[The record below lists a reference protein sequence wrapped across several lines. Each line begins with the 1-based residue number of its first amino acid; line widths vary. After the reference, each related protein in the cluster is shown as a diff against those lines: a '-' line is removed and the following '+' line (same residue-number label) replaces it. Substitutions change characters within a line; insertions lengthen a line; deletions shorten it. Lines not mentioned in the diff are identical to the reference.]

1 MPKPSRVRHSPSARI
16 IRLDL
21 RTKKFLD
28 FLLGGIFIG
37 LLKPFVMLLGRV
49 LHRDHTPELRDRL
62 AVIKLM
68 GGGSLVI
75 ALPALLGLRTRYPHC
90 HFTLV
95 TTPAIAP
102 FGEALGVFDE
112 VIILDDRSIGRLI
125 ASTLSALQRLSGI
138 DTVIDFEVYSRLTT
152 VLSTLM
158 RARNRVGFYLETVF
172 WREGLSTHLI
182 FFNRFSGNHH
192 FYEAVA
198 ALFGAAPASRA
209 ACADHVMAR
218 LRKQNLAE
226 LTVMP
231 HALPTGT
238 ETTHA
243 ALGFACSD
251 LARERMLTPDQWA
264 LVLPP
269 RLHGITDVHLLGSQA
284 DRESASIL
292 MARLERELPSI
303 RWHNDCDGRQLEES
317 LRTLSGCSLFV
328 GIDSAMIHFAR
339 LFGLP
344 TKSFWGPTDPLTLLK
359 DFDPKREEA
368 IYVKIP
374 CSPCIHVAEVP
385 PCRGNNVCIAMAV
398 AMATGGP
405 RPDPEAIVQPL
416 YWLAPGKRAQ
426 LTSEPGNG

>member
-1 MPKPSRVRHSPSARI
+1 ME
-16 IRLDL
+16 L

-28 FLLGGIFIG
+28 FSLGGIFIG

-75 ALPALLGLRTRYPHC
+75 ALPALLGLRQRYPLC

-102 FGEALGVFDE
+102 FGRSLGVFDE
-112 VIILDDRSIGRLI
+112 VLILDDRGIGRLV
-125 ASTLSALQRLSGI
+125 ASTLAAVNNLYGV
-138 DTVIDFEVYSRLTT
+138 DTVIDLEVYSRLTT
-152 VLSTLM
+152 VLSVLT

-182 FFNRFSGNHH
+182 FFNRFSGNHN

-198 ALFGAAPASRA
+198 ALFGAEAATRA
-209 ACADHVMAR
+209 ACANHVMTR
-218 LRKQNLAE
+218 LGGSDASPAAAAPL
-226 LTVMP
+226 
-231 HALPTGT
+231 LPPVAGGN
-238 ETTHA
+238 HA

-264 LVLPP
+264 RVLPP
-269 RLHGITDVHLLGSQA
+269 RLRGITDVHLLGSEA
-284 DRESASIL
+284 DRDSANAL
-292 MARLERELPSI
+292 MAQLERTLPAI
-303 RWHNDCDGRQLEES
+303 RWHNDCDGRPLDES
-317 LRTLSGCSLFV
+317 LRTLSECSLFV

-344 TKSFWGPTDPLTLLK
+344 TKSFWGPTDPTTLLK
-359 DFDPKREEA
+359 DFDPAREEA
-368 IYVKIP
+368 TYVKIP

-398 AMATGGP
+398 AVATAGP
-405 RPDPEAIVQPL
+405 RPDSEAIAQPL
-416 YWLAPGKRAQ
+416 YWLAPGRRAIEARDRGR
-426 LTSEPGNG
+426 S

>member
-1 MPKPSRVRHSPSARI
+1 ME
-16 IRLDL
+16 L

-28 FLLGGIFIG
+28 FSLGGIFIG
-37 LLKPFVMLLGRV
+37 LLKPFVMLLGRT
-49 LHRDHTPELRDRL
+49 LHRNHTPELRDRL

-75 ALPALLGLRTRYPHC
+75 ALPALLGLRNRYPHT

-95 TTPAIAP
+95 TTPGIAP
-102 FGEALGVFDE
+102 FGEALGIFDE
-112 VIILDDRSIGRLI
+112 IVILDDRGIGPLVM
-125 ASTLSALQRLSGI
+125 STLKVLNRLSGV
-138 DTVIDFEVYSRLTT
+138 DTVIDLEVYSRLTT
-152 VLSTLM
+152 VLSALT

-182 FFNRFSGNHH
+182 FFNRFSGNHN

-198 ALFGAAPASRA
+198 ALFGAEAASRI
-209 ACADHVMAR
+209 ACAEHVMAR
-218 LRKQNLAE
+218 LQRVIPSGSPTP
-226 LTVMP
+226 LTLMP
-231 HALPTGT
+231 KANA
-238 ETTHA
+238 THA

-264 LVLPP
+264 RVLPS
-269 RLHGITDVHLLGSQA
+269 RLDGVTDVHLLGSQA

-292 MARLERELPSI
+292 MTRLEAVLPAI
-303 RWHNDCDGRQLEES
+303 RWHNDCDGRSLDES
-317 LRTLSGCSLFV
+317 LRTLSECSLFV

-359 DFDPKREEA
+359 DFDPAREEA
-368 IYVKIP
+368 TYVKIP

-398 AMATGGP
+398 AVAAGGP
-405 RPDPEAIVQPL
+405 QPDHEAIAQPL
-416 YWLAPGKRAQ
+416 YWLAPGKR
-426 LTSEPGNG
+426 TSSGPADPIEIVEPRENVARS

>member
-1 MPKPSRVRHSPSARI
+1 ME
-16 IRLDL
+16 L

-28 FLLGGIFIG
+28 FSLGGIFIG
-37 LLKPFVMLLGRV
+37 LLKPFVMLLGRT

-75 ALPALLGLRTRYPHC
+75 ALPALLGLRNRYPQC

-95 TTPAIAP
+95 TTPGVAP
-102 FGEALGVFDE
+102 FGESLGVFDE
-112 VIILDDRSIGRLI
+112 VIILDDSGIGRLVT
-125 ASTLSALQRLSGI
+125 STLKALNRLSGV
-138 DTVIDFEVYSRLTT
+138 DTVIDLEVYSRLTT
-152 VLSTLM
+152 VLSALT

-182 FFNRFSGNHH
+182 FFNRFSGNHN

-198 ALFGAAPASRA
+198 ALFGADAASRTE
-209 ACADHVMAR
+209 CADHVMAR
-218 LRKQNLAE
+218 LRRVSPPDSPESQASTASRNKS
-226 LTVMP
+226 
-231 HALPTGT
+231 
-238 ETTHA
+238 HA

-264 LVLPP
+264 RVLPS
-269 RLHGITDVHLLGSQA
+269 RLDGVTDVHLLGSQA
-284 DRESASIL
+284 DRESASVL
-292 MARLERELPSI
+292 TTRLEAALPSI
-303 RWHNDCDGRQLEES
+303 QWHNDCDGRSLDES
-317 LRTLSGCSLFV
+317 LRTLSECSMFV

-344 TKSFWGPTDPLTLLK
+344 TKSFWGPTDPSTLLK
-359 DFDPKREEA
+359 DFNPAREEVT
-368 IYVKIP
+368 YVKIP

-398 AMATGGP
+398 ALAAGGSM
-405 RPDPEAIVQPL
+405 PDQEAIAQPL
-416 YWLAPGKRAQ
+416 YWLAPGRRK
-426 LTSEPGNG
+426 SVI

>member
-1 MPKPSRVRHSPSARI
+1 ME
-16 IRLDL
+16 L

-28 FLLGGIFIG
+28 FSLGGIFIG
-37 LLKPFVMLLGRV
+37 LLKPFVMLLGRT

-75 ALPALLGLRTRYPHC
+75 ALPALLGLRNRYPHC

-95 TTPAIAP
+95 TTPAVAP

-112 VIILDDRSIGRLI
+112 MVILDDRSITRLVV
-125 ASTLSALQRLSGI
+125 STLKALNRLNGV
-138 DTVIDFEVYSRLTT
+138 DTVIDLEVYSRLTT
-152 VLSTLM
+152 VLSALT

-182 FFNRFSGNHH
+182 FFNRFSGNHN

-198 ALFGAAPASRA
+198 ALFGAEPASRT
-209 ACADHVMAR
+209 ACAELVTAR
-218 LRKQNLAE
+218 LLRESGPVASDLPP
-226 LTVMP
+226 LMP
-231 HALPTGT
+231 KMN
-238 ETTHA
+238 TTHA

-264 LVLPP
+264 RVLPP
-269 RLHGITDVHLLGSQA
+269 RLRGITDVHLLGSQA
-284 DRESASIL
+284 DRESASAL
-292 MARLERELPSI
+292 LTRLQRELPAI
-303 RWHNDCDGRQLEES
+303 RWHNDCDGRPLEES
-317 LRTLSGCSLFV
+317 LRTLAECSLFV

-359 DFDPKREEA
+359 DFDPAREEA
-368 IYVKIP
+368 TYFKIP

-385 PCRGNNVCIAMAV
+385 PCRGNNVCMAMAV
-398 AMATGGP
+398 ALATAGP
-405 RPDPEAIVQPL
+405 RPDHDAIVQPL
-416 YWLAPGKRAQ
+416 YWLAPGKNK
-426 LTSEPGNG
+426 PVI